1 MRIRYEIILW
11 YSGLLKSIPGKL
23 GCILRNILL
32 PYQKGI
38 NVTIWDNVQIDSP
51 SKLIIGNNVSVNRGC
66 ILHAGGEIEIGNDV
80 LIGPGVIIYSQNHSY
95 RDLSKKI
102 INQGYN
108 TKKVNIDS
116 NVWIAANAIIL
127 PGVTIGEGAVVA
139 AGSVVTKDVEPNT
152 IVGGNPAIFIK
163 IRGSDKIC

>member
-11 YSGLLKSIPGKL
+11 YSALLKSIPGKL

-38 NVTIWDNVQIDSP
+38 NVTIWDHVQIDSP

>member
-11 YSGLLKSIPGKL
+11 YSALLKSIPGKL

-38 NVTIWDNVQIDSP
+38 NVTIWDHVQIDSP
-51 SKLIIGNNVSVNRGC
+51 SKLKIGNNVSVNRGC

-80 LIGPGVIIYSQNHSY
+80 LIGPAVIIYSQNHSY

-108 TKKVNIDS
+108 TKKVNIGS

-139 AGSVVTKDVEPNT
+139 AGSVVTKDVDPNT

-163 IRGSDKIC
+163 NR

>member
-1 MRIRYEIILW
+1 M
-11 YSGLLKSIPGKL
+11 
-23 GCILRNILL
+23 L

-38 NVTIWDNVQIDSP
+38 NVTIWDHVQIDSP
-51 SKLIIGNNVSVNRGC
+51 SKLKIGNNVSVNRGC

-80 LIGPGVIIYSQNHSY
+80 LIGPAVIIYSQNHSY

-108 TKKVNIDS
+108 TKKVNIGS

-139 AGSVVTKDVEPNT
+139 AGSVVTKDVDPNT

-163 IRGSDKIC
+163 NR

>member
-11 YSGLLKSIPGKL
+11 YSALLKSIPGKL

-38 NVTIWDNVQIDSP
+38 NVTIWDHVQIDSP
-51 SKLIIGNNVSVNRGC
+51 SKLKIGNNVSVNRGC

-80 LIGPGVIIYSQNHSY
+80 LIGPAVIIYSQNHSY

-108 TKKVNIDS
+108 TKKVNIGS
-116 NVWIAANAIIL
+116 NGWIAANAIIL

-139 AGSVVTKDVEPNT
+139 AGSVVTKDVDPNT

-163 IRGSDKIC
+163 NR